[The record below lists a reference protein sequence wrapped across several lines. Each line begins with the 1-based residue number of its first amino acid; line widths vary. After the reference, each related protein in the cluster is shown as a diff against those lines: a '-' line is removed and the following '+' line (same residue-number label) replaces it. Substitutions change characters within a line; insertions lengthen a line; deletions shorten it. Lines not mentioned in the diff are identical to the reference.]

1 MISGHSYFNYAQ
13 TIPLEIQA
21 AFDFRPSNLQCISSL
36 RLARKRATLQKTFPF
51 VAITEKVSIGNL
63 KGVMEELENYH
74 APESTYERLVNLLC
88 RTEIGTAATP
98 HQES

>member
-1 MISGHSYFNYAQ
+1 
-13 TIPLEIQA
+13 
-21 AFDFRPSNLQCISSL
+21 
-36 RLARKRATLQKTFPF
+36 
-51 VAITEKVSIGNL
+51 
-63 KGVMEELENYH
+63 MEELENYH